1 MDGLAGASGQIF
13 LTNSF
18 TPAQIYT
25 LAVTASPGGTVF
37 PTSGFFT
44 NNSVVNVAAVASNG
58 FNFVTWTGDSMSLD
72 NPLSIKVTRNTAIA
86 AVFAPALIADTFES
100 GALRTNIGWATN
112 NAAGIAP
119 WTVQTVSS
127 STTNVAMG
135 GAFHLRSGGI
145 THDQTTILR
154 LVANCRAGPAAFGYR
169 VSTEEFGPTVGDFFE
184 FYLNGIRQV
193 RTNGESGWQTHT
205 FTVPAGINTL
215 EWRYIRDASSGGN
228 LDAVFLDNVDVPL
241 FETVD
246 RTLFSARPQVNT
258 NSVQLVGG
266 GGVQFRIEGKTN
278 QVYQVQASPDLA
290 NWVTISTNYAPY
302 GLIQFTDPQAT
313 TNGSRYYRVILP

>member
-1 MDGLAGASGQIF
+1 M
-13 LTNSF
+13 
-18 TPAQIYT
+18 
-25 LAVTASPGGTVF
+25 
-37 PTSGFFT
+37 
-44 NNSVVNVAAVASNG
+44 
-58 FNFVTWTGDSMSLD
+58 
-72 NPLSIKVTRNTAIA
+72 
-86 AVFAPALIADTFES
+86 
-100 GALRTNIGWATN
+100 
-112 NAAGIAP
+112 
-119 WTVQTVSS
+119 
-127 STTNVAMG
+127 
-135 GAFHLRSGGI
+135 
-145 THDQTTILR
+145 
-154 LVANCRAGPAAFGYR
+154 ANCRAGPAAFGYR